1 MFTPEY
7 YLARAA
13 DMADAAGR
21 ASDENL
27 RAGYLEL
34 SRGFLDM
41 ANLARVLTLPGHG
54 QIQQVIDRLAP
65 KGRP

>member
-1 MFTPEY
+1 MWTPEY

-41 ANLARVLTLPGHG
+41 ANLARVLTLSANSPP
-54 QIQQVIDRLAP
+54 IFDRNADSADH
-65 KGRP
+65 